1 MSKPENRLSRREVLG
16 MAVGLGSWALSIS
29 VFAQDATRLFT
40 PPLTLGPFYPQVKPL
55 DQDADLTL
63 IKGRTTR
70 AEGQI
75 IHVAGRV
82 LNLKGEAVKDA
93 RIEIW
98 QADSH
103 GRYAHNSD
111 KNPAQLDSGFQ
122 GYAVLQTDNDGR
134 YRFKTIKPAPYPGL
148 IAGKRT
154 PHIHFE
160 VSGKNDRLVTQMFFP
175 DEPLNAQDN
184 ILQNV
189 RPLHREAAI
198 AKPLTNK
205 EIAADELMFGWDIVL
220 VSG

>member
-1 MSKPENRLSRREVLG
+1 MSKSENRLSRREVLG
-16 MAVGLGSWALSIS
+16 MAVCLGSWALSTS

-70 AEGQI
+70 AEGQV

-160 VSGKNDRLVTQMFFP
+160 VFGKNDRLVTQMFFP
-175 DEPLNAQDN
+175 NEPLNAQDN

-189 RPLHREAAI
+189 RPSHREGAI

-220 VSG
+220 ISG

>member
-1 MSKPENRLSRREVLG
+1 MGKSENRLSRREVLG
-16 MAVGLGSWALSIS
+16 MAVGLGSWALSTS

-70 AEGQI
+70 AEGQV

-160 VSGKNDRLVTQMFFP
+160 VFGKNDRLVTQMFFP

-189 RPLHREAAI
+189 RPSHREGAI

-220 VSG
+220 ISG